1 MDERTAD
8 QRPLKAEQ
16 RRGNRFRVV
25 VPIEAKWRAAS
36 GKSIQ
41 ETAQAEEVSAW
52 GGLLN
57 LKTYPTVG
65 SNLELTN
72 ILSSAATQARVATI
86 RRSKQ
91 GAVLG
96 VAVEFLVPN
105 ESFWGVN
112 FQLMKTSAEL
122 VEIEQAI
129 QSGSVDARI
138 LKEFRDAVDYVRR
151 TAWAVQEW
159 HHVRRS

>member
-1 MDERTAD
+1 M
-8 QRPLKAEQ
+8 
-16 RRGNRFRVV
+16 
-25 VPIEAKWRAAS
+25 
-36 GKSIQ
+36 
-41 ETAQAEEVSAW
+41 
-52 GGLLN
+52 
-57 LKTYPTVG
+57 
-65 SNLELTN
+65 
-72 ILSSAATQARVATI
+72 
-86 RRSKQ
+86 
-91 GAVLG
+91 
-96 VAVEFLVPN
+96 
-105 ESFWGVN
+105 N